1 MNTRLLTGSGLAIAV
16 VLFFTVNVLS
26 HVAFRSARVDLT
38 EQRLYTLSEGSRNIL
53 QGLDEPVTLRF
64 YLSKKLA
71 VELAGIRGY
80 TNRVLE
86 LLQEYEQASGGNLIL
101 HVIDPE
107 PFSEEEDRAVGY
119 GLRGVPLNQGN
130 AQFYFGLVGS
140 NATDDRELIPFFQ
153 QSREEFLEYDLTK
166 LVYRLANPKQKIVGL
181 VSTLPLDGSP
191 QMPFPQAPGGSVP
204 WMIMDSIRD
213 VMEVKVLDN
222 AVTDITEDVDVL
234 MVVHPKRLGSPT
246 LYAIDQFVLRGGRAV
261 VFVDPHSEADRVP
274 PNPRNPMG
282 MQGPRNSD
290 LGPVFDAWGIELVDG
305 KVVGDL
311 PLAKRVN
318 FQKEDRMMV
327 ADYPVWIDLTPRQ
340 LNAEDVVTAK
350 LPNLTMASAGVLHKK
365 EDSTIEWT
373 PLMETDD
380 QAMQIEAAR
389 LQFMPDIEGILR
401 AYQPEGETLVLAARL
416 TGKVKTAFPDGKPL
430 AEDPE
435 EPETAGADKEKTEQ
449 HPHLTESVEPI
460 NVIVVADTDMLQ
472 DRFWVQ
478 AQNFLGQRIG
488 IPTAAN
494 NDFVTNALDNLTGS
508 HDLIS
513 VRNRGSF
520 SRPFTLVRAIQQE
533 AEARFRQ
540 KEQALQQRLKDTER
554 KIQDLQSRKEDQTT
568 IILSAEQQAALEG
581 FRQELVS
588 TRKELRNVQHELQKN
603 IDSLE
608 NVVKFLN
615 IGLMPLVIAVSGVV
629 LGAWNMRRRQR
640 GHDPGPK
647 AGTASG
653 PPPAVGGW

>member
-1 MNTRLLTGSGLAIAV
+1 MNTRLLTGGGLTIAV

-26 HVAFRSARVDLT
+26 HVVFRSARIDLT
-38 EQRLYTLSEGSRNIL
+38 EQRLYTLSEGSKNIL

-86 LLQEYEQASGGNLIL
+86 LLQEYEQAAGGHLIL
-101 HVIDPE
+101 HVIEPE

-119 GLRGVPLNQGN
+119 GLRGVPIDQGN
-130 AQFYFGLVGS
+130 AQFYFGLVGT

-181 VSTLPLDGSP
+181 LSTLPLDGGP
-191 QMPFPQAPGGSVP
+191 QMPFPQQAADGGQP
-204 WMIMDSIRD
+204 WMIMDSIRE
-213 VMEVKVLDN
+213 VMEVKVLDKD
-222 AVTDITEDVDVL
+222 VTDVPEDVDVL
-234 MVVHPKRLGSPT
+234 MVVHPKRLGETT
-246 LYAIDQFVLRGGRAV
+246 LYAIDQFVLRGGRTI
-261 VFVDPHSEADRVP
+261 VFVDPHSEADRVL
-274 PNPRNPMG
+274 PNPQNPMG
-282 MQGPRNSD
+282 MQGPRSSD

-318 FQKEDRMMV
+318 FQKEGRMMV
-327 ADYPVWIDLTPRQ
+327 TDYPVWIDLKPRQ

-350 LPNLTMASAGVLHKK
+350 LPNLTLASAGILHKK
-365 EDSTIEWT
+365 EDSEIEWT
-373 PLMETDD
+373 PLVETDE
-380 QAMQIEAAR
+380 QAMPIEAAR
-389 LQFMPDIEGILR
+389 LQFMPDVEGILR
-401 AYQPEGETLVLAARL
+401 DYQPGNERLVLAARL
-416 TGKVKTAFPDGKPL
+416 TGKVKTAFPDGRP
-430 AEDPE
+430 PE
-435 EPETAGADKEKTEQ
+435 EEADEPKEPETAKGDKQTEQ
-449 HPHLTESVEPI
+449 GQHVAESAEPI

-478 AQNFLGQRIG
+478 SQNFLGQRIA

-520 SRPFTLVRAIQQE
+520 VRPFTLVRAIQQE
-533 AEARFRQ
+533 AEARYRQ

-554 KIQDLQSRKEDQTT
+554 KIQDLQRRKEDQTT
-568 IILSAEQQAALEG
+568 IILSPEQQAALEG
-581 FRQELVS
+581 FRQERVA
-588 TRKELRNVQHELQKN
+588 TRKALRNVQHELQKN
-603 IDSLE
+603 INSLE

-615 IGLMPLVIAVSGVV
+615 IGLMPLVIAVGGVV

-640 GHDPGPK
+640 GQ
-647 AGTASG
+647 
-653 PPPAVGGW
+653 

>member
-1 MNTRLLTGSGLAIAV
+1 MNIRLLTGSGLAVAV
-16 VLFFTVNVLS
+16 VMFFTVNVLS

-38 EQRLYTLSEGSRNIL
+38 EQRLYTLTEGSRNIL
-53 QGLDEPVTLRF
+53 QGLDEPVTLRV

-71 VELAGIRGY
+71 VELPGIQGY

-86 LLQEYEQASGGNLIL
+86 LVQEYEQAAAGNLIL

-119 GLRGVPLNQGN
+119 GLRGVPLDAGN
-130 AQFYFGLVGS
+130 TQFYFGLVGT
-140 NATDDRELIPFFQ
+140 NATDDQELIPFFQ

-166 LVYRLANPKQKIVGL
+166 LVYRLGNPKQKVVGL
-181 VSTLPLDGSP
+181 LSTLPLDGGP
-191 QMPFPQAPGGSVP
+191 QMPFAQAPGGSAP
-204 WMIMDSIRD
+204 WMIMDSIREL
-213 VMEVKVLDN
+213 MEVKVLDK
-222 AVTDITEDVDVL
+222 AVTEIPEAVDVL
-234 MVVHPKRLGSPT
+234 MVVHPKQLGEPT

-261 VFVDPHSEADRVP
+261 VFVDPHSEADRVL
-274 PNPRNPMG
+274 PNPQNPMG
-282 MQGPRNSD
+282 MQAPRNSD
-290 LGPVFDAWGIELVDG
+290 LGRVFDAWGIELVDE

-311 PLAKRVN
+311 PLAKKVN
-318 FQKEDRMMV
+318 FQKQSRMMV

-350 LPNLTMASAGVLHKK
+350 LPNLTMASAGVLRKK
-365 EDSTIEWT
+365 EGSATEWT
-373 PLMETDD
+373 PLVETDD

-389 LQFMPDIEGILR
+389 LRMMPDVEGLLR
-401 AYQPEGETLVLAARL
+401 DYRPEGEPLTLAARL
-416 TGKVKTAFPDGKPL
+416 TGKVKTAFPDGKPE
-430 AEDPE
+430 AADADPSGN
-435 EPETAGADKEKTEQ
+435 PGADKASKQ
-449 HPHLTESVEPI
+449 PPHLAESADPI

-478 AQNFLGQRIG
+478 VQNFLGQRIG
-488 IPTAAN
+488 IPTSAN

-533 AEARFRQ
+533 AEMQFRQ
-540 KEQALQQRLKDTER
+540 KEQALQQRLKETER
-554 KIQDLQSRKEDQTT
+554 KIQELQSTKEDQTT
-568 IILSAEQQAALEG
+568 VILSTEQEAALDG
-581 FRQELVS
+581 FRQELVA

-603 IDSLE
+603 IESLE

-615 IGLMPLVIAVSGVV
+615 IGFMPLVIAVGGVV
-629 LGAWNMRRRQR
+629 FSAYTIRRRLR
-640 GHDPGPK
+640 GNETRTK
-647 AGTASG
+647 
-653 PPPAVGGW
+653 

>member
-1 MNTRLLTGSGLAIAV
+1 MNARLLTGSGLAVAV
-16 VLFFTVNVLS
+16 VLFVTVNVLS
-26 HVAFRSARVDLT
+26 HVALRSARVDLT

-53 QGLDEPVTLRF
+53 QSLDEPVTLRF
-64 YLSKKLA
+64 YVSKKLA
-71 VELAGIRGY
+71 VELPGIQGY

-107 PFSEEEDRAVGY
+107 PFSEEEDRAVGH
-119 GLRGVPLNQGN
+119 GLRGVPLDRGN
-130 AQFYFGLVGS
+130 VQFYFGLVGT

-166 LVYRLANPKQKIVGL
+166 LVYRLANPKQKVVGL
-181 VSTLPLDGSP
+181 LSTLPVDGGP
-191 QMPFPQAPGGSVP
+191 QMPFPQAQGRAP

-213 VMEVKVLDN
+213 VMDVKVLDK
-222 AVTDITEDVDVL
+222 AVNDISEDVDVL
-234 MVVHPKRLGSPT
+234 MVVHPKRLGDPT

-261 VFVDPHSEADRVP
+261 VFVDPHSEADRVL
-274 PNPRNPMG
+274 PNPQNPMG
-282 MQGPRNSD
+282 MQGPRRSD
-290 LGPVFDAWGIELVDG
+290 LGPVFDAWGIELVEG
-305 KVVGDL
+305 RVVADL

-318 FQKEDRMMV
+318 FQKQDRMAV

-350 LPNLTMASAGVLHKK
+350 LPNLTMASAGILRKK
-365 EDSTIEWT
+365 EDNAIEWT
-373 PLMETDD
+373 SLVETDN
-380 QAMQIEAAR
+380 QAMQIDAAR
-389 LQFMPDIEGILR
+389 LQFMPDVEGILR
-401 AYQPEGETLVLAARL
+401 DYRPGDETLVLAARL
-416 TGKVKTAFPDGKPL
+416 TGKVKTAFPGGRPPAGEADNPEAGGTGKATGQLPHL
-430 AEDPE
+430 AES
-435 EPETAGADKEKTEQ
+435 A
-449 HPHLTESVEPI
+449 EPI

-478 AQNFLGQRIG
+478 VQNFLGQRIG

-520 SRPFTLVRAIQQE
+520 TRPFTLVRAIQQE
-533 AEARFRQ
+533 AEMQFRQ
-540 KEQALQQRLKDTER
+540 KEQALQQRLKATER
-554 KIQDLQSRKEDQTT
+554 KIQELESGKEDQTT
-568 IILSAEQQAALEG
+568 IILSAEQEAALEG
-581 FRQELVS
+581 FRQELVA

-603 IDSLE
+603 IETLE

-615 IGLMPLVIAVSGVV
+615 IGLIPLVIAVGGGVFS
-629 LGAWNMRRRQR
+629 AWNMRRRHRSNELSPSPLGR
-640 GHDPGPK
+640 GPG
-647 AGTASG
+647 
-653 PPPAVGGW
+653 

>member
-1 MNTRLLTGSGLAIAV
+1 MNIRLLTGSGLAVAV
-16 VLFFTVNVLS
+16 VVFFTVNVLS

-38 EQRLYTLSEGSRNIL
+38 EQRLYTLTEGSRNIL
-53 QGLDEPVTLRF
+53 QGLDEPVTLRV

-71 VELAGIRGY
+71 VELPGIQGY

-86 LLQEYEQASGGNLIL
+86 LVQEYEQAAAGNLIL

-119 GLRGVPLNQGN
+119 GLRGVPLDQGN
-130 AQFYFGLVGS
+130 TQFYFGLVGT
-140 NATDDRELIPFFQ
+140 NATDDQELIPFFQ

-166 LVYRLANPKQKIVGL
+166 LVYRLGNPKQKVVGL
-181 VSTLPLDGSP
+181 LSTLPLDGGP
-191 QMPFPQAPGGSVP
+191 QMPFPQAPGGSAP
-204 WMIMDSIRD
+204 WMIMDSIREL
-213 VMEVKVLDN
+213 MEVKVLDK
-222 AVTDITEDVDVL
+222 AVTEIPEAVDVL
-234 MVVHPKRLGSPT
+234 MVVHPKQLGEPT

-261 VFVDPHSEADRVP
+261 VFVDPHSEADRVL
-274 PNPRNPMG
+274 PNPQNPMG
-282 MQGPRNSD
+282 MQAPRNSD
-290 LGPVFDAWGIELVDG
+290 LGRVFDAWGIELVDG

-311 PLAKRVN
+311 PLAKKVN
-318 FQKEDRMMV
+318 FQKQSRMMV

-350 LPNLTMASAGVLHKK
+350 LPNLTMASAGILRKK
-365 EDSTIEWT
+365 EGSETEWT
-373 PLMETDD
+373 PLAETDD

-389 LQFMPDIEGILR
+389 LRMMPDVEGLLR
-401 AYQPEGETLVLAARL
+401 DYRPEGETLTLAARL
-416 TGKVKTAFPDGKPL
+416 TGKVKTAFPDGRPEAADVDQPGNPGDDKASKHPPHL
-430 AEDPE
+430 AES
-435 EPETAGADKEKTEQ
+435 AD
-449 HPHLTESVEPI
+449 PI

-478 AQNFLGQRIG
+478 VQNFLGQRIG
-488 IPTAAN
+488 IPTSAN

-533 AEARFRQ
+533 AEMQFRQ
-540 KEQALQQRLKDTER
+540 KEQVLQQRLKETER
-554 KIQDLQSRKEDQTT
+554 KIQELQSRKEDQTT
-568 IILSAEQQAALEG
+568 VILSTEQEAALDG
-581 FRQELVS
+581 FRQELVA

-603 IDSLE
+603 IESLE

-615 IGLMPLVIAVSGVV
+615 IGLMPLAIAVGGVV
-629 LGAWNMRRRQR
+629 FSAYTMRRRLR
-640 GHDPGPK
+640 GNETRRK
-647 AGTASG
+647 
-653 PPPAVGGW
+653 

>member
-1 MNTRLLTGSGLAIAV
+1 MNTRLLTGGGLAIAV

-26 HVAFRSARVDLT
+26 HVVFRSARIDLT

-80 TNRVLE
+80 TSRVLE
-86 LLQEYEQASGGNLIL
+86 LLQEYEQAAGGHLIL

-119 GLRGVPLNQGN
+119 GLRGVPIDQGN

-166 LVYRLANPKQKIVGL
+166 LVYRLANAKQKVVGL
-181 VSTLPLDGSP
+181 LSTLPLDGGP
-191 QMPFPQAPGGSVP
+191 QMPFPPTAGGGPP
-204 WMIMDSIRD
+204 WMIMDSIRE
-213 VMEVKVLDN
+213 VMEVKVLDK
-222 AVTDITEDVDVL
+222 AVTDIPEDVDVL
-234 MVVHPKRLGSPT
+234 MVVHPKRLGDPT
-246 LYAIDQFVLRGGRAV
+246 LYAIDQFVLRGGRTA
-261 VFVDPHSEADRVP
+261 VFVDPHAEADRVL

-318 FQKEDRMMV
+318 FQKQDRTMV

-340 LNAEDVVTAK
+340 FNAEDVVTAK
-350 LPNLTMASAGVLHKK
+350 LPNLTMASAGILRKK
-365 EDSTIEWT
+365 EGSAVEWT
-373 PLMETDD
+373 PLVETDD
-380 QAMQIEAAR
+380 QAMQIESAR
-389 LQFMPDIEGILR
+389 LQFMPDVEGILR
-401 AYQPEGETLVLAARL
+401 DYRPGDETLVLAARL
-416 TGKVKTAFPDGKPL
+416 TGKVKTAFPDGRPPVEATDEPK
-430 AEDPE
+430 
-435 EPETAGADKEKTEQ
+435 EPEAAGVGKETE
-449 HPHLTESVEPI
+449 HLTESAEPI

-478 AQNFLGQRIG
+478 SQNFLGQRIG

-554 KIQDLQSRKEDQTT
+554 KIQDLQKRKEDQTT

-581 FRQELVS
+581 FRQELVA
-588 TRKELRNVQHELQKN
+588 TRKALRNVQHELQKN

-615 IGLMPLVIAVSGVV
+615 IGLMPLVIAVGGVV

-640 GHDPGPK
+640 S
-647 AGTASG
+647 A
-653 PPPAVGGW
+653 

>member
-26 HVAFRSARVDLT
+26 HVAFRSARIDLT
-38 EQRLYTLSEGSRNIL
+38 EQRLYTLSEGSWNIL

-80 TNRVLE
+80 TSRVLE
-86 LLQEYEQASGGNLIL
+86 LLQEYEQVAGGNLVL

-119 GLRGVPLNQGN
+119 GLQGVPLDQGN
-130 AQFYFGLVGS
+130 AQFYFGLVGT

-153 QSREEFLEYDLTK
+153 RSREEFLEYDLTK

-181 VSTLPLDGSP
+181 LSTLPLDGNS
-191 QMPFPQAPGGSVP
+191 QMPFSRAAGGGQP
-204 WMIMDSIRD
+204 WMIMDSIRE
-213 VMEVKVLDN
+213 VMEVKVLDK
-222 AVTDITEDVDVL
+222 AVNDVPEDVDVL
-234 MVVHPKRLGSPT
+234 MVVHPKRLGETT

-261 VFVDPHSEADRVP
+261 VFVDPHSEADRVL
-274 PNPRNPMG
+274 PNPQNPMG
-282 MQGPRNSD
+282 MQGPRSSD

-318 FQKEDRMMV
+318 FQKEGRMMV
-327 ADYPVWIDLTPRQ
+327 SDYPVWIDLTSRQ

-350 LPNLTMASAGVLHKK
+350 LPNLTLASAGILRKK
-365 EDSTIEWT
+365 EGSGVEWT
-373 PLMETDD
+373 PLMETDE
-380 QAMQIEAAR
+380 QAMQVEAAR
-389 LQFMPDIEGILR
+389 LQFMPDVEGILR
-401 AYQPEGETLVLAARL
+401 DYQPGNEPLVLAARL
-416 TGKVKTAFPDGKPL
+416 TGKVKTAFPDGRPP
-430 AEDPE
+430 AEETDEPK
-435 EPETAGADKEKTEQ
+435 EPETARNNKQIEQ
-449 HPHLTESVEPI
+449 RPHVAESAEPI
-460 NVIVVADTDMLQ
+460 NVIVVADTDVLQ

-478 AQNFLGQRIG
+478 SQNFLGQRIG

-513 VRNRGSF
+513 VRNRGNF

-533 AEARFRQ
+533 AEARYRQ

-554 KIQDLQSRKEDQTT
+554 KIQDLQRRKEDQTT
-568 IILSAEQQAALEG
+568 IILNPEQQAALEG
-581 FRQELVS
+581 FRQELVA
-588 TRKELRNVQHELQKN
+588 TRKALRNVRHELQKN

-615 IGLMPLVIAVSGVV
+615 IGLVPLVIAVGSVV

-640 GHDPGPK
+640 GQ
-647 AGTASG
+647 
-653 PPPAVGGW
+653 

>member
-1 MNTRLLTGSGLAIAV
+1 MNIRLLTGSGLAVAV
-16 VLFFTVNVLS
+16 VMFFTVNVLS

-38 EQRLYTLSEGSRNIL
+38 EQQLYTLTEGSRNIL
-53 QGLDEPVTLRF
+53 QGLDEPVTLRV

-71 VELAGIRGY
+71 VELPGIQGY

-86 LLQEYEQASGGNLIL
+86 LVQEYEQAAGGNLIL

-119 GLRGVPLNQGN
+119 GLRGVPLDAGN
-130 AQFYFGLVGS
+130 TQFYFGLVGT
-140 NATDDRELIPFFQ
+140 NATDDQELISFFQ

-166 LVYRLANPKQKIVGL
+166 LVYRLGNPKQKIVGL
-181 VSTLPLDGSP
+181 LSTLPLDGGP
-191 QMPFPQAPGGSVP
+191 QMPFAQAPGGSAP
-204 WMIMDSIRD
+204 WMIMDSIREL
-213 VMEVKVLDN
+213 MEVKVLDK
-222 AVTDITEDVDVL
+222 AVTEIPEDVDVL
-234 MVVHPKRLGSPT
+234 MVVHPKQLGDPT

-261 VFVDPHSEADRVP
+261 VFVDPHSEADRVL
-274 PNPRNPMG
+274 PNPQNPMG
-282 MQGPRNSD
+282 MQAPRNSD
-290 LGPVFDAWGIELVDG
+290 LGRVFDAWGIEVVDE

-311 PLAKRVN
+311 PLAKKVN
-318 FQKEDRMMV
+318 FQKQSRMMV

-350 LPNLTMASAGVLHKK
+350 LPNLTMASAGVLRKK
-365 EDSTIEWT
+365 EDSATEWT
-373 PLMETDD
+373 PLVETDD

-389 LQFMPDIEGILR
+389 LRMMPDVEGLLR
-401 AYQPEGETLVLAARL
+401 DYRPEGEPLTLAARL
-416 TGKVKTAFPDGKPL
+416 TGKVKTAFPDGRPEAADADPPGNPKADKASKQPPHL
-430 AEDPE
+430 AES
-435 EPETAGADKEKTEQ
+435 AD
-449 HPHLTESVEPI
+449 PI

-478 AQNFLGQRIG
+478 VQNFLGQRIG
-488 IPTAAN
+488 IPTSAN

-533 AEARFRQ
+533 AEMQFRQ
-540 KEQALQQRLKDTER
+540 KEQALQQRLKETER
-554 KIQDLQSRKEDQTT
+554 KIQELQSTKEDQTT
-568 IILSAEQQAALEG
+568 VILSTEQEAALDG
-581 FRQELVS
+581 FRQELVA

-603 IDSLE
+603 IESLE

-615 IGLMPLVIAVSGVV
+615 IGLMPLVIAVGGVV
-629 LGAWNMRRRQR
+629 FSAYTMRRRLR
-640 GHDPGPK
+640 GQ
-647 AGTASG
+647 
-653 PPPAVGGW
+653 

>member
-1 MNTRLLTGSGLAIAV
+1 MNIRLLTGSGLAVAV
-16 VLFFTVNVLS
+16 VVFFTVNVLS

-38 EQRLYTLSEGSRNIL
+38 EQRLYTLTEGSRNIL
-53 QGLDEPVTLRF
+53 QGLDEPVTLRL

-71 VELAGIRGY
+71 VELPGIQGY

-86 LLQEYEQASGGNLIL
+86 LVQEYEQAAAGNLTL

-119 GLRGVPLNQGN
+119 GLRGVPLDAGN
-130 AQFYFGLVGS
+130 TQFYFGLVGT

-166 LVYRLANPKQKIVGL
+166 LVYRLGNPKQKVVGL
-181 VSTLPLDGSP
+181 LSALPMDGGP
-191 QMPFPQAPGGSVP
+191 QMPFPQAPGGSAP
-204 WMIMDSIRD
+204 WMIMDSIREL
-213 VMEVKVLDN
+213 MEVKVLDK
-222 AVTDITEDVDVL
+222 AVTEIPEDVDVL
-234 MVVHPKRLGSPT
+234 MVVHPKQLGDPT

-261 VFVDPHSEADRVP
+261 VFVDPHSEADRVL
-274 PNPRNPMG
+274 PNPQNPMG
-282 MQGPRNSD
+282 MQAPRNSD
-290 LGPVFDAWGIELVDG
+290 LGRLFDAWGIELVDG

-311 PLAKRVN
+311 PLAKKVN
-318 FQKEDRMMV
+318 FQKQSRMMV

-350 LPNLTMASAGVLHKK
+350 LPNLTMASAGVLRKK
-365 EDSTIEWT
+365 EDSETEWT
-373 PLMETDD
+373 PLAETDD

-389 LQFMPDIEGILR
+389 LRMMPDVEGLLR
-401 AYQPEGETLVLAARL
+401 DYRPEGETLTLAARL
-416 TGKVKTAFPDGKPL
+416 TGKVKTAFPDGRPEAADSEEKEQGASGDDKKTKQPPHL
-430 AEDPE
+430 AES
-435 EPETAGADKEKTEQ
+435 AD
-449 HPHLTESVEPI
+449 PI

-478 AQNFLGQRIG
+478 VQNFLGQRIG
-488 IPTAAN
+488 IPTSAN

-533 AEARFRQ
+533 AEMQFRQ
-540 KEQALQQRLKDTER
+540 KEQALQQRLKETER
-554 KIQDLQSRKEDQTT
+554 KIQELQSRKEDQTT
-568 IILSAEQQAALEG
+568 VILSTEQEAALDG
-581 FRQELVS
+581 FRQELVA

-603 IDSLE
+603 IESLE

-615 IGLMPLVIAVSGVV
+615 IGLVPLVIAVGGVV
-629 LGAWNMRRRQR
+629 FSAYTMRRRLR
-640 GHDPGPK
+640 GQ
-647 AGTASG
+647 
-653 PPPAVGGW
+653 

>member
-1 MNTRLLTGSGLAIAV
+1 MAIAV

-53 QGLDEPVTLRF
+53 KGLDEPVTLRF

-80 TNRVLE
+80 TSRVLE
-86 LLQEYEQASGGNLIL
+86 LLQEYEQAAAGHLIL

-119 GLRGVPLNQGN
+119 GLRGVPIDQGN
-130 AQFYFGLVGS
+130 AQFYFGLVGT

-181 VSTLPLDGSP
+181 LSTLPLDGGP
-191 QMPFPQAPGGSVP
+191 QMPFPQAPGGGPP
-204 WMIMDSIRD
+204 WMIMDSIRE
-213 VMEVKVLDN
+213 VMEVKVLDK
-222 AVTDITEDVDVL
+222 AVTDIPEDVDVL
-234 MVVHPKRLGSPT
+234 MVVHPKQLGDPT

-261 VFVDPHSEADRVP
+261 VFVDPHSEADRVL

-350 LPNLTMASAGVLHKK
+350 LPNLTLASAGVLRKK
-365 EDSTIEWT
+365 EGSAVEWT
-373 PLMETDD
+373 PLVETDD

-389 LQFMPDIEGILR
+389 LQFMPDVEGILR
-401 AYQPEGETLVLAARL
+401 DYRPGDETLVLAARL
-416 TGKVKTAFPDGKPL
+416 TGKVKTAFPDGRPPVEETDEPK
-430 AEDPE
+430 
-435 EPETAGADKEKTEQ
+435 EPETASVGKETEQ
-449 HPHLTESVEPI
+449 RPHVAESAEPI

-478 AQNFLGQRIG
+478 AQDFLGQRIG

-554 KIQDLQSRKEDQTT
+554 KIQDLQKRKEDQTT

-581 FRQELVS
+581 FRQDLVA
-588 TRKELRNVQHELQKN
+588 TRKALRNVQHELQKN

-615 IGLMPLVIAVSGVV
+615 IGLMPLVIAVGGVV

-640 GHDPGPK
+640 G
-647 AGTASG
+647 S
-653 PPPAVGGW
+653 

>member
-1 MNTRLLTGSGLAIAV
+1 MNTRLLTGSGLLIAV

-26 HVAFRSARVDLT
+26 HVALRSARVDLT

-53 QGLDEPVTLRF
+53 QSLDEPVTLRF

-86 LLQEYEQASGGNLIL
+86 LLEEYEQASGGNLIL

-181 VSTLPLDGSP
+181 LSTLPLDGGP
-191 QMPFPQAPGGSVP
+191 QMPFPQTPGGGPP
-204 WMIMDSIRD
+204 WMIMDSIRELMD
-213 VMEVKVLDN
+213 VKVLDK
-222 AVTDITEDVDVL
+222 AVTDVPEDVDVL
-234 MVVHPKRLGSPT
+234 MVVHPKQLGAPT

-261 VFVDPHSEADRVP
+261 VFVDPHAEADRVP

-340 LNAEDVVTAK
+340 LNADDVVTAK
-350 LPNLTMASAGVLHKK
+350 LPNIAMASAGVLRKK

-373 PLMETDD
+373 PLVETDD

-389 LQFMPDIEGILR
+389 LQFLPDVEGLLRDYRPGDEIL
-401 AYQPEGETLVLAARL
+401 VMAARL
-416 TGKVKTAFPDGKPL
+416 TGTVKTAFPGGRPT

-435 EPETAGADKEKTEQ
+435 EPETAGADKETER
-449 HPHLTESVEPI
+449 HPHRAESAEPI

-478 AQNFLGQRIG
+478 SQNFLGQRIG

-494 NDFVTNALDNLTGS
+494 NDFVTNTLDNLTGS

-581 FRQELVS
+581 FRQELVV

-615 IGLMPLVIAVSGVV
+615 IGLMPLVIAVGGVV
-629 LGAWNMRRRQR
+629 LGAWNMRRRGTAATDR
-640 GHDPGPK
+640 NPGPSHDQD
-647 AGTASG
+647 A
-653 PPPAVGGW
+653 

>member
-26 HVAFRSARVDLT
+26 HVALRSARVDLT

-53 QGLDEPVTLRF
+53 QELDEPVTLRF
-64 YLSKKLA
+64 YLSKKLV
-71 VELAGIRGY
+71 VELPGIRGY

-86 LLQEYEQASGGNLIL
+86 LLQEYEQAAGGNLVL

-107 PFSEEEDRAVGY
+107 PFSEEEDRAVGH

-130 AQFYFGLVGS
+130 VQFYFGLVGT
-140 NATDDRELIPFFQ
+140 NATDDQELIPFFQ

-181 VSTLPLDGSP
+181 LSTLPMDGGP
-191 QMPFPQAPGGSVP
+191 QMPFPQVPGGVPP
-204 WMIMDSIRD
+204 WMIMDSIRE
-213 VMEVKVLDN
+213 VMEVKVLDK
-222 AVTDITEDVDVL
+222 AVTDIPEGVDVL
-234 MVVHPKRLGSPT
+234 MVVHPKRLGDQT

-261 VFVDPHSEADRVP
+261 VFVDPHSEADRVL

-318 FQKEDRMMV
+318 FQKQARMAV

-340 LNAEDVVTAK
+340 LNTEDVVTAK
-350 LPNLTMASAGVLHKK
+350 LPNLTMASAGVLRKT
-365 EDSTIEWT
+365 EDSTIDWT
-373 PLMETDD
+373 PLVETDD
-380 QAMQIEAAR
+380 QAMQIDATR
-389 LQFMPDIEGILR
+389 LQFMPDVEGILR
-401 AYQPEGETLVLAARL
+401 DYRPGDETLVLAARL
-416 TGKVKTAFPDGKPL
+416 TGKVNTAFPDGRPP
-430 AEDPE
+430 AEEADK
-435 EPETAGADKEKTEQ
+435 PETSGGDKETE
-449 HPHLTESVEPI
+449 HPPHLTESAEPI

-478 AQNFLGQRIG
+478 VQNFLGQRIG

-520 SRPFTLVRAIQQE
+520 LRPFTLVRAIQQE

-554 KIQDLQSRKEDQTT
+554 KIQELQSGKEDETT
-568 IILSAEQQAALEG
+568 IILSAEQEAALDG
-581 FRQELVS
+581 FRQELVV

-603 IDSLE
+603 IESLE

-615 IGLMPLVIAVSGVV
+615 IGFMPLVIAVGSVV
-629 LGAWNMRRRQR
+629 FSVYNMRRRLR
-640 GHDPGPK
+640 GHAPEPK
-647 AGTASG
+647 VI
-653 PPPAVGGW
+653 P